1 MKSFGVTSVL
11 LPTLILASLSVGEAQ
26 VRLHPSELC
35 SDHSDAAI
43 ATFED
48 ADLEAVIRAALSVSA
63 REDLTCGLV
72 SGLTALAARPGGRN
86 QVFVVYGAPRPRGG
100 AIPEHPFE
108 SLVGIQNLTSL
119 TNLTINDRSLT
130 DISPLSGLS
139 NLRVLQLHTNRI
151 RDLSPLSGL
160 TGLIQ
165 LTLSE
170 NLITDIS
177 ALSGLTNLT
186 VLRLH
191 ALTPPLHRYLAASD
205 NAAVAEITDISA
217 LSGLTNLRELRLQIN
232 AITDISALSGM
243 TSLTSLRLYENSITD
258 ISALS
263 GLTNL
268 ELLWVQE
275 NSITDISALSG
286 MTSLTSLALNDN
298 SITDISALSRLTSLE
313 ELFLGN
319 NSITDI
325 GVLSGLTSLEILR
338 LNDNSITD
346 ISALSGLTSLTEL
359 ALDNSRDLIN
369 VQPLLVNA
377 GLGAGDEVD
386 LRFTWV
392 SCSDVAALE
401 GKGVTIF
408 RVTSSACAYRPTL
421 GC

>member
-1 MKSFGVTSVL
+1 MKSFVITSVL
-11 LPTLILASLSVGEAQ
+11 LLTLVLASVTVAEAQ
-26 VRLHPSELC
+26 ARKVLQPTELC
-35 SDHSDAAI
+35 SDNPPTAI

-48 ADLEAVIRAALSVSA
+48 ADLEAVVRTALSVSA

-72 SGLTALAARPGGRN
+72 SGLTRLTARPGGRN
-86 QVFVVYGAPRPRGG
+86 QVFVVYGAPRPPDR

-130 DISPLSGLS
+130 DISPLSGLTS
-139 NLRVLQLHTNRI
+139 LTSLQLHTNRI
-151 RDLSPLSGL
+151 RDISPLRGL
-160 TGLIQ
+160 TGLTQ
-165 LTLSE
+165 LTISE
-170 NLITDIS
+170 NLITDLS
-177 ALSGLTNLT
+177 ALSGLTNLEG
-186 VLRLH
+186 LRLH
-191 ALTPPLHRYLAASD
+191 AHTPPLHRYLAASD
-205 NAAVAEITDISA
+205 NAAVVAITDISA
-217 LSGLTNLRELRLQIN
+217 LSGLTNLRELRLHIN
-232 AITDISALSGM
+232 AITDISAVSGM

-268 ELLWVQE
+268 ELLWLQE

-286 MTSLTSLALNDN
+286 MTNLTSLALNDN
-298 SITDISALSRLTSLE
+298 SITDLSPLSGLTSLE
-313 ELFLGN
+313 ELFLGI

-325 GVLSGLTSLEILR
+325 GALSGLTSLEILR

-369 VQPLLVNA
+369 VQPLMVNP

-401 GKGVTIF
+401 AKGVTIL
-408 RVTSSACAYRPTL
+408 RVTSPGPPACQ
-421 GC
+421 